1 LIVTFGDLPSRGYIE
16 AEAQEIA
23 KRNHM
28 VNHRKR
34 RILFPFDP
42 RLGRRAF
49 LRLASAVGGGL
60 ALSACKKESS
70 SSPQSGTSSSSAT
83 ESATAAAPREMA
95 QFPEK
100 TDLILLTD
108 RPPQLETPLKY
119 FQTDLTPNDAFFVRW
134 HLADIP
140 TSVDTAK
147 FRLNLHGHVN
157 TPLELSLDDLKKFDP
172 VSIVAVNQCSGNSRS
187 LFEPRVFGGQW
198 TNGAMGNAKWT
209 GVRLADL
216 LDKAGVKDGA
226 VEVTFQGLDK
236 AVLPATP
243 AFVKSLKLDKAKDKD
258 VIVAYAMNDAPL
270 PMLNGFPIRL
280 IVPGWYATY
289 WVKAL
294 NDINVVTEPF
304 TGFWM
309 AKAYRIVNNPQANE
323 SPDKLATETVPIN
336 TMTVRSVI
344 VSPQPDDKVT
354 SGKSF
359 EITGVAFDGGKGIAK
374 VDVSTDGGKTWQPA
388 TLNENNLGP
397 YSWRRF
403 SYNWTPTSAGT
414 AKLMA
419 RATNAAGETQ
429 QTEQWN
435 RSGYARNVMD
445 PVVINVA

>member
-1 LIVTFGDLPSRGYIE
+1 MAHHE
-16 AEAQEIA
+16 
-23 KRNHM
+23 
-28 VNHRKR
+28 KR
-34 RILFPFDP
+34 RKLFPPEARLP
-42 RLGRRAF
+42 RRTF
-49 LRLASAVGGGL
+49 LRIAGAAGGGL
-60 ALSACKKESS
+60 VLSACKKESS
-70 SSPQSGTSSSSAT
+70 TASTEGSAT
-83 ESATAAAPREMA
+83 PATAASEPAMAAAQREMA
-95 QFPEK
+95 TFPEK
-100 TDLILLTD
+100 TELILLTD

-119 FQTDLTPNDAFFVRW
+119 FQTDITPNEAFFVRW

-147 FRLNLHGHVN
+147 FRLNVHGHVN
-157 TPLELSLDDLKKFDP
+157 KPLELSIDELRKFEP

-187 LFEPRVFGGQW
+187 LFEPRVPGGQW

-209 GVRLADL
+209 GVRLAEL

-236 AVLPATP
+236 AVLPQTP
-243 AFVKSLKLDKAKDKD
+243 AFVKSLKLEKARDKD
-258 VIVAYAMNDAPL
+258 VIVAYAMNDQPL

-294 NDINVVTEPF
+294 NDINVVNEPF

-309 AKAYRIVNNPQANE
+309 AKAYRVANNPHATE
-323 SPDKLATETVPIN
+323 APDKLATDTVPIN

-344 VSPQPDDKVT
+344 VTPQPEDKVSKGT
-354 SGKSF
+354 AC
-359 EITGVAFDGGKGIAK
+359 EISGVAFDGGKGIAR
-374 VDVSTDGGKTWQPA
+374 VDVSTDGGATWQAAKLDP
-388 TLNENNLGP
+388 NDLGN

-403 SYNWTPTSAGT
+403 RYSWTPSTAGT

-419 RATNAAGETQ
+419 RATNTAGDTQETS
-429 QTEQWN
+429 QWN
-435 RSGYARNVMD
+435 RSGYARDVID